1 MVGKC
6 LIVIDAMPIQTPI
19 DYFKMFSELV
29 QRCNELTRQRDET
42 DVEIAKIK
50 QLIIAT
56 FPLIPEEKQKL
67 FRTEID
73 AMDEQ
78 SAGLLEAIK
87 LVFSAHKGEWLTASK
102 VHEYLLAN
110 RFDFRRYRANPLAS
124 ITTTLKRMVPNLLDS
139 TNSGSGTLYKRRLTL
154 GDRIAGWTDDVSTT
168 DLSDPIHD
176 ATPLVTTNAFQ
187 KGERALRE
195 AAEQMREGGSEVGT
209 PLTVENVDERSARRK
224 K

>member
-1 MVGKC
+1 
-6 LIVIDAMPIQTPI
+6 MPIQTPT

-67 FRTEID
+67 FQTEID

-102 VHEYLLAN
+102 VHDYLLAN
-110 RFDFRRYRANPLAS
+110 RFDFRHYRANPLAS

-139 TNSGSGTLYKRRLTL
+139 MNSGSGILYKRRLTL
-154 GDRIAGWTDDVSTT
+154 GDRIAGYKDAPVHDLPTT
-168 DLSDPIHD
+168 HPSHPIYD
-176 ATPLVTTNAFQ
+176 AGPIV
-187 KGERALRE
+187 KGTE
-195 AAEQMREGGSEVGT
+195 AGEWKPKYGT
-209 PLTVENVDERSARRK
+209 PDPLNRRGK
-224 K
+224 KSH